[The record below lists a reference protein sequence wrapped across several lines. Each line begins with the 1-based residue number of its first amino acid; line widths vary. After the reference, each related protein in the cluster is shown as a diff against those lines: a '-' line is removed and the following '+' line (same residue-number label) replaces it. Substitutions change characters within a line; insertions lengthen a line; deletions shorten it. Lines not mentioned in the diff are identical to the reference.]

1 MSESDTP
8 PHDESKLS
16 FFRQSGWMIIATF
29 VTGALMWAVH
39 PLSKTIESSEYEV
52 LGTMLRFIALMAIP
66 AAAIQVI
73 LARHTSAA
81 ITKEEIRHLAA
92 ETRSI
97 LKYSTVLWLL
107 GGIVIF
113 LRLDAL
119 QTSFQ
124 ISNTAVIWLTYAT
137 GLVQVWWAACIGIMQ
152 GRQNFQWFG
161 IVQILNGVGRVS
173 IAWLVVHSFQM
184 QAAGIMSAAFI
195 GLSLSAFSAAWQ
207 VRDLFRVERVEF
219 SLAPWIKEI
228 LPLAVAMTTVQLML
242 SVDQIIV
249 NSRFPEGKTG
259 GYLAAVT
266 LANALVIFTIPIAA
280 VMFPK
285 LVRNER
291 LKSKSNIL
299 PLTLLTT
306 LAIGAFGAIC
316 LTFLSDIA
324 IGFGFNERFK
334 PIAPL
339 IPWFAWC
346 ILPLALNNVLV
357 SHFIARA
364 QFRVTTG
371 LALIAVAYFITL
383 LYTVKPVSVPDSLTT
398 HAEFTAYLMPY
409 FKKVVQ
415 TMGAFNLLLLAV
427 AGSAY
432 WLTRNTNSEN

>member
-1 MSESDTP
+1 MSEPDTP
-8 PHDESKLS
+8 SHNESKLS
-16 FFRQSGWMIIATF
+16 FFRQSGWMMIATF
-29 VTGALMWAVH
+29 ITGALMWAVH
-39 PLSKTIESSEYEV
+39 PLSKTIDSSEYEV
-52 LGTMLRFIALMAIP
+52 VGTMLRFIALMAIP

-73 LARHTSAA
+73 LARHASAA
-81 ITKEEIRHLAA
+81 ITEEEIRDLAA
-92 ETRSI
+92 EARSI
-97 LKYSTVLWLL
+97 LQYSTVFWLL
-107 GGIVIF
+107 GGVILF
-113 LRLDAL
+113 LRQNAM
-119 QTSFQ
+119 QSSFQ
-124 ISNTAVIWLTYAT
+124 ISNPAVIWVTYAA
-137 GLVQVWWAACIGIMQ
+137 GLAQVWWAVFIGILQ

-161 IVQILNGVGRVS
+161 IAQILNGAGRVG
-173 IAWLVVHSFQM
+173 IAWLVVHSLEM
-184 QAAGIMSAAFI
+184 QATGIMSAALV
-195 GLSLSAFSAAWQ
+195 GLSLSAFSAGWQ
-207 VRDLFRVERVEF
+207 VRDLFQVERVKF
-219 SLAPWIKEI
+219 SLAPWLKEI
-228 LPLAVAMTTVQLML
+228 LPLAMALTTVQLFL

-285 LVRNER
+285 LVRDER

-324 IGFGFNERFK
+324 IGLGFNERFK

-364 QFRVTTG
+364 QFRITTG

-432 WLTRNTNSEN
+432 WLTRNTNSES